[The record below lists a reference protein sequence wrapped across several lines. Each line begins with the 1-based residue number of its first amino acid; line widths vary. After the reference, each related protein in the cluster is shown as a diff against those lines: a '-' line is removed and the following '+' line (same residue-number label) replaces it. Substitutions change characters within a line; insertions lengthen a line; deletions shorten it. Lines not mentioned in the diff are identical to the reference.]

1 MARKERPLAE
11 LTLSEDERET
21 LVRWSRR
28 STSAQNLA
36 QRCRIVLGCAD
47 GKTNQEVAAKLGI
60 WPQTVGKWRRRFN
73 ERRLEGLVD
82 GPPPGAPRTIGDEQ
96 IEAVVVATLE
106 RTPKNA
112 THWSR
117 ASTAAESGLSES
129 TVGRIW
135 RAFNLEPHQVDT
147 FKLSTDPQF
156 IDKVRDVVGL
166 YVDPPEKALVL
177 CVDAKSQS
185 QALDRSA
192 PVLPL
197 MPGMPERRTHDYIRH
212 GITTLFA
219 AWDVATGE
227 VITSL
232 YRRHRSVEFRTF
244 LTKLDAEV
252 PTELNVHLIYD
263 NYTTHKSPTV
273 QRWLAAHPRFH
284 MHHTPTYSSWLN
296 QVERWFGLLT
306 DQQLRRGVHKT
317 VQALEKDIRTGPS
330 PGTTTPA
337 RSPGPRPPTR
347 SWSAQ
352 PHISIGFLG
361 EDTRS
366 APL

>member
-1 MARKERPLAE
+1 M
-11 LTLSEDERET
+11 DE
-21 LVRWSRR
+21 
-28 STSAQNLA
+28 
-36 QRCRIVLGCAD
+36 
-47 GKTNQEVAAKLGI
+47 
-60 WPQTVGKWRRRFN
+60 
-73 ERRLEGLVD
+73 
-82 GPPPGAPRTIGDEQ
+82 
-96 IEAVVVATLE
+96 
-106 RTPKNA
+106 
-112 THWSR
+112 
-117 ASTAAESGLSES
+117 
-129 TVGRIW
+129 
-135 RAFNLEPHQVDT
+135 
-147 FKLSTDPQF
+147 
-156 IDKVRDVVGL
+156 
-166 YVDPPEKALVL
+166 
-177 CVDAKSQS
+177 KSQI

-192 PVLPL
+192 PVLPM

-212 GITTLFA
+212 GITTLFTA
-219 AWDVATGE
+219 RDVATGE

-252 PTELNVHLIYD
+252 PTELNVHLICD

-284 MHHTPTYSSWLN
+284 MHYTPTYSSWLN
-296 QVERWFGLLT
+296 QVERWFGLRT

-352 PHISIGFLG
+352 PHILIGFLG